1 MGPAVAPVL
10 RQPRGQLPIAG
21 AWTPGCTI
29 LYGSLVYT
37 VFGRVLNAKRK
48 TGIGAAGATG
58 LLCVIERAVGFRQRP
73 AVRPIMGGS
82 VTRPSTP
89 LDPGPT
95 SSVGS
100 TPAGDTSVVDQRR
113 RGRWRNALLGCSG
126 ARRAALFGG
135 CWEAGPP
142 EAARD
147 GRGVRDDDLALD
159 GDGGVGT
166 AAGC

>member
-1 MGPAVAPVL
+1 M
-10 RQPRGQLPIAG
+10 
-21 AWTPGCTI
+21 
-29 LYGSLVYT
+29 
-37 VFGRVLNAKRK
+37 LNAKRK